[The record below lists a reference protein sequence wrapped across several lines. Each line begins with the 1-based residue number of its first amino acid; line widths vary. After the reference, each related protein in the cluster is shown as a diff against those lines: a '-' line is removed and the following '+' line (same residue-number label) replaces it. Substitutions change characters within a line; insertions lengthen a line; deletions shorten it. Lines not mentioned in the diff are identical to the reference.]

1 MAWTAPKTWASD
13 EIILASGTGSLNE
26 QVRDNLLV
34 LSTHAHSGAAG
45 MGASTLSTVTLSG
58 LNTATFADQSADPSV
73 NGRLQRNGSELLY
86 YDGSSAINLTT
97 ADASAGTASLR
108 SLGTSGTTAAAGN
121 HTHTPSTGQTAV
133 SEGSAGSKTIGTSEA
148 TLAIT
153 ASTTPA
159 AANRS
164 WVCYGSVAKD
174 SGEGTD
180 PYTIRLY
187 IDTTLLTT
195 RTGLLT
201 AGDDY
206 HYLIQGFA
214 AGVAVSGHTV
224 KVTAEKTTGSG
235 TDVLHGSV
243 GLTEVYV

>member
-58 LNTATFADQSADPSV
+58 LNTATFADQSGDPSV

-108 SLGTSGTTAAAGN
+108 SLGTSGTVAAAGD

-133 SEGSAGSKTIGTSEA
+133 SEEQAVYIGLSET

-164 WVCYGSVAKD
+164 WACYGSAHK
-174 SGEGTD
+174 SQGGGTD
-180 PYTIRLY
+180 AFTIKLY
-187 IDTTLLTT
+187 VDTTLLTT
-195 RTGLLT
+195 RTSLFT
-201 AGDDY
+201 TDNSY
-206 HYLIQGFA
+206 PILIQGFA
-214 AGVAVSGHTV
+214 AGLAVSGHTV
-224 KVTAEKTTGSG
+224 KVTAQKTSGSASTIVIKG
-235 TDVLHGSV
+235 TV

>member
-45 MGASTLSTVTLSG
+45 NGSSTLSPVTLTS
-58 LNTATFADQSADPSV
+58 LNTATFADQSANPSV

-108 SLGTSGTTAAAGN
+108 SLGTSGTTAAAGD

-133 SEGSAGSKTIGTSEA
+133 SEEQTANVGLSEV

-153 ASTTPA
+153 ASTTPG

-164 WVCYGSVAKD
+164 WACYGTAYKVQ
-174 SGEGTD
+174 GGGTD
-180 PYTIRLY
+180 PFTVKLY
-187 IDTTLLTT
+187 IDTTLLVT
-195 RTGLLT
+195 RTGLFTTDNNFAVVL
-201 AGDDY
+201 
-206 HYLIQGFA
+206 QGFG
-214 AGVAVSGHTV
+214 AGLSVSGHTV
-224 KVTAEKTTGSG
+224 KMTAEKTSGSASTVVIRG
-235 TDVLHGSV
+235 TA